1 MPRDPRILARAG
13 AVLVLL
19 AVVVAAVIAFS
30 RQNPAPETTGADPR
44 ITVSNELERC
54 QALGTAAGEDAA
66 CQAAW
71 KQARDHFFGASDGG
85 PR

>member
-1 MPRDPRILARAG
+1 MRRDPRILARAG

-30 RQNPAPETTGADPR
+30 RQNPVPATSSTDPLV
-44 ITVSNELERC
+44 TVNNELERC
-54 QALGTAAGEDAA
+54 QALGTAAGDDPA

-71 KQARDHFFGASDGG
+71 KQAREHFFGASDGDA
-85 PR
+85 R